1 MKKILLI
8 IPLILLTGC
17 SSKEKI
23 FEESARKYYENHMR
37 IIENIDEVTITL
49 DDLQNASTEDE
60 YDLKKLKKCEKSSKI
75 TFNLN
80 KETKEI
86 TNKNIELKCK

>member
-37 IIENIDEVTITL
+37 ITENIDEVTITL

-60 YDLKKLKKCEKSSKI
+60 YEDRKS
-75 TFNLN
+75 TRLN
-80 KETKEI
+80 SSHAR
-86 TNKNIELKCK
+86 